1 MQFQLISRHD
11 AVLCL
16 RQMNLIILSVVVAVS
31 SNVYIT
37 IYSKVLGVHAYMGWG
52 GI

>member
-1 MQFQLISRHD
+1 MHFQLISQH

-16 RQMNLIILSVVVAVS
+16 RQMNLIILSVVVAVA

-37 IYSKVLGVHAYMGWG
+37 IYSKVLVVHAYMGWG
-52 GI
+52 EM